1 VFGVR
6 LIDDSDT
13 SSLRPIALLTGARG
27 LRVLSELAR
36 AGGEC
41 EDRHRFRHEALGALR
56 RAIPFD
62 FGFVATPAMQHEEP
76 VAVGAIAGL
85 TRLLTRHA
93 RASWIELRGLRGRA
107 EDGVLQLLTEIA
119 SSPMLR
125 LLQLDRRVTA
135 LCIGWLSDD
144 SAAVVLGREMDP
156 GFRQPELELLRLALP
171 VFSLADA
178 QAADL
183 ADSLGARLSPREEE
197 IFSYLQRGY
206 SNRQIALVL
215 GTSPLTVRNQLARL
229 FRKVGVSSRAE
240 LVGLATP
247 SLRASGR

>member
-1 VFGVR
+1 
-6 LIDDSDT
+6 LIDDSEA
-13 SSLRPIALLTGARG
+13 SHLRPIPLLSGARG

-41 EDRHRFRHEALGALR
+41 EGRQRFRQEALVALR
-56 RAIPFD
+56 RAVPFD
-62 FGFVATPAMQHEEP
+62 FGFVATPSIPDAP
-76 VAVGAIAGL
+76 VCLGATAGL
-85 TRLLTRHA
+85 VRLLTRHA
-93 RASWIELRGLRGRA
+93 RASWIELRALRGRA
-107 EDGVLQLLTEIA
+107 EGGVLQLLAEVA
-119 SSPMLR
+119 GSPMLR
-125 LLQLDRRVTA
+125 LLQLDRRVAT

-144 SAAVVLGREMDP
+144 SAALVLGREVDP
-156 GFRQPELELLRLALP
+156 GFRGPELELLRLALP
-171 VFSLADA
+171 VLTLADA

-240 LVGLATP
+240 LVGLAATC
-247 SLRASGR
+247 LRASGR

>member
-1 VFGVR
+1 MR
-6 LIDDSDT
+6 LIDDSEA
-13 SSLRPIALLTGARG
+13 SHLRPIPLLSGARG

-41 EDRHRFRHEALGALR
+41 EGRQRFRQEALVALR
-56 RAIPFD
+56 RAVPFD
-62 FGFVATPAMQHEEP
+62 FGFVATPSIPDAP
-76 VAVGAIAGL
+76 VCLGATAGL
-85 TRLLTRHA
+85 VRLLTRHA
-93 RASWIELRGLRGRA
+93 RASWIELRALRGRA
-107 EDGVLQLLTEIA
+107 EGGVLQLLAEVA
-119 SSPMLR
+119 GSPMLR
-125 LLQLDRRVTA
+125 LLQLDRRVAT

-144 SAAVVLGREMDP
+144 SAAVVLGREVDP
-156 GFRQPELELLRLALP
+156 GFRGPELELLRLALP
-171 VFSLADA
+171 VLTLADA

-240 LVGLATP
+240 LVGLAATC
-247 SLRASGR
+247 LRASGR